1 MNNCVEVLDN
11 VHCEITE
18 SLSLL
23 QVIIDS
29 GDIGSPDALNMMNCL
44 FRSLSCTADKAEK
57 HLCRIENE

>member
-1 MNNCVEVLDN
+1 MNNCVEVLDE

-18 SLSLL
+18 NLSLL

-29 GDIGSPDALNMMNCL
+29 GGVNSPDALNMMNCL

-57 HLCRIENE
+57 HLCRTENE